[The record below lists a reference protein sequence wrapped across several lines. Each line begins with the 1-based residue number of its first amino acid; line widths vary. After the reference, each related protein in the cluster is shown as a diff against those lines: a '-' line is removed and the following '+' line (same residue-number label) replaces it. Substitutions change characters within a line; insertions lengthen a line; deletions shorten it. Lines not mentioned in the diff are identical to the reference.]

1 MSGASIYD
9 LLHEYEV
16 PVVEE
21 EEAAPQNLTYQADRL
36 YLVSGIALTAA
47 GSVAMGKMPKQAVSE
62 LSSDLKD
69 AGGLRLPVYGVE
81 KTMPVES
88 LATLGAED
96 KAQRLHELVQTL
108 MHDVMLL
115 LSDLP
120 QGNGC
125 DIVLSAPLH
134 STEAQR
140 LILEHMRSA
149 MIKGGFEACLG
160 DIRHVA
166 SGWDPHAVL
175 NTGEEGGQPYV
186 LWLSV
191 DSLLNRA
198 DVTALHQRGILRSPE
213 QLAGVCPGEAAVALL
228 IRRMPEEEEDA
239 DLEGWQL
246 DRAQIMERLPRPKGR
261 NSKATGSGDLDK
273 LLESIWPEDKVPEGP
288 SWVVVDAL
296 RTADSSQQVSDT
308 LSERWPGLHIV
319 TGGLSVA
326 NWCGWPGEAL
336 TALQLILAMA
346 DLPAED
352 SALVLNVCEDKL
364 ARALVLQTC
373 AQIPE
378 PEQEAAGT
386 AGKEN

>member
-9 LLHEYEV
+9 LLHEYEA

-21 EEAAPQNLTYQADRL
+21 EEVAPQNLTYQADRL
-36 YLVSGIALTAA
+36 YLISGIALTAA

-62 LSSDLKD
+62 LSPDLKD
-69 AGGLRLPVYGVE
+69 AGGQRLPVYGV
-81 KTMPVES
+81 KKAMSVES
-88 LATLGAED
+88 LATQGVED

-140 LILEHMRSA
+140 LILEHIRSA
-149 MIKGGFEACLG
+149 MIKGGLEACLG

-175 NTGEEGGQPYV
+175 ETGEEGGQPYV

-198 DVTALHQRGILRSPE
+198 GVAALRQRGILRSPE
-213 QLAGVCPGEAAVALL
+213 QPTGVCPGEAAVALL
-228 IRRMPEEEEDA
+228 IRRMPEEEDV
-239 DLEGWQL
+239 DLKGWQL
-246 DRAQIMERLPRPKGR
+246 DRAQVMERPPRPKGR

-273 LLESIWPEDKVPEGP
+273 LLELLWPEDKVPEGP

-296 RTADSSQQVSDT
+296 RTADSSQEVSNS

-373 AQIPE
+373 AQPPE
-378 PEQEAAGT
+378 PEQETAGT